1 VDEEELRAFIKE
13 DYGRMVICLQLIC
26 GSWALAEDAVQG
38 ALVKAAERS
47 RRGER
52 IDSLR
57 GWVAVVSRNLARSG
71 VRRLLAER
79 RAKERYRQAMTPL
92 QGGID
97 EEDRVDLITAIR
109 ALRPQ
114 QREAVALFYFGDL
127 PIADVANIMGLHP
140 EAAKGLLHR
149 ARETLSRSF
158 GVNRVR
164 D

>member
-1 VDEEELRAFIKE
+1 MDEEELRAFIKE
-13 DYGRMVICLQLIC
+13 DYGRMVISLQLIC

-52 IDSLR
+52 IDFLR

-71 VRRLLAER
+71 VRRLIAER
-79 RAKERYRQAMTPL
+79 RAKERYSQAMTPL
-92 QGGID
+92 RGGID
-97 EEDRVDLITAIR
+97 EEDRVDLIAAIR

-140 EAAKGLLHR
+140 EAVKGLLHR

-158 GVNRVR
+158 GVSRIT